1 MKIEEDKRHYYIKTL
16 LRGLKVS
23 PFESDHENTLLYH
36 RIQMP
41 QCNKPIEIVKS
52 KNDVINTAI
61 NYIAELEAEVE
72 RLQYV
77 ARIIE
82 AAKENQYGR

>member
-1 MKIEEDKRHYYIKTL
+1 MNIKEDKRHYYIKAL
-16 LRGLKVS
+16 LNGLKVS
-23 PFESDHENTLLYH
+23 PFASDHENTLLH
-36 RIQMP
+36 HIIQMP
-41 QCNKPIEIVKS
+41 QWNKPIEILKS

-82 AAKENQYGR
+82 IAKEN